1 MADIENAKATR
12 EYGLDA
18 MNHPNWFDASCIPWI
33 SYDSLNIELPDGY
46 LYLTP
51 IVNWGKFR
59 EENGRKLMPV
69 SVRMNHA
76 GADGYVVA
84 KVFKIL
90 EDEISNF
97 VKE

>member
-1 MADIENAKATR
+1 
-12 EYGLDA
+12 
-18 MNHPNWFDASCIPWI
+18 
-33 SYDSLNIELPDGY
+33 
-46 LYLTP
+46 
-51 IVNWGKFR
+51 
-59 EENGRKLMPV
+59 MPV

-90 EDEISNF
+90 EEEISNF